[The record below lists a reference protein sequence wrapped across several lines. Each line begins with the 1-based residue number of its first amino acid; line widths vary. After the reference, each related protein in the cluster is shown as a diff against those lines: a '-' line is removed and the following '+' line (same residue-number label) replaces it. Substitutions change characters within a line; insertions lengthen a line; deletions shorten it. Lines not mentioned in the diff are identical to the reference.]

1 MPTSRFG
8 IRSIP
13 TLAKLRRGEEVGRVA
28 GARLATQIVQFAT
41 G

>member
-8 IRSIP
+8 IGSIP
-13 TLAKLRRGEEVGRVA
+13 TLAKLRRGEEVGRVG
-28 GARLATQIVQFAT
+28 GARPAGQIVQFAA